1 MTIEHVMEAP
11 ATLIPGFDEA
21 VLARLADA
29 EQSKT
34 LEAKRRSAYDRYAEL
49 PAPTGFDE
57 MWRRT
62 DPGLFPFGDVAPLP
76 LLTPGDDTGDASDDG
91 AFDVVVAVN
100 DRHYTIHDRNGALA
114 SGDIVVAPLG
124 EAAQTHKEAVETFL
138 QGRALPDTTDD
149 KFTALN
155 AAFWNFGLLIV
166 IPAGRTLEGGILIR
180 HHHAAEG
187 SCILPRLVIRGE
199 QGAQA
204 TVVERFTSDEDTT
217 LLSVAAKE
225 LYLDPAARIKFLTV
239 QEWGR
244 NTCHLSNDMA
254 LVERDG
260 LMDWITLN
268 FGARVAKMNF
278 GCDVEGEGAN
288 AELDG
293 LFFADDDQ
301 HLDQTTW
308 QIHSAP
314 HTYSR
319 LLYKGAV
326 RDASHS
332 IYRGVIQARPGAIKV
347 DAYQT
352 NNNLVLTDGAR
363 ADTIP
368 GLLIDA
374 DDLKCSHGATIGN
387 LDEEQVYYLRSRGLS
402 PLQARKILVTGFFD
416 EVADRI
422 PYDFIRA
429 RVHQVIDRR
438 SGFDGEGDA

>member
-1 MTIEHVMEAP
+1 MTNVQVLEAP
-11 ATLIPGFDEA
+11 EALIPGFDEA
-21 VLARLADA
+21 ALARCLGAGEPRLLA
-29 EQSKT
+29 
-34 LEAKRRSAYDRYAEL
+34 AKRESAYRRYAAL
-49 PAPTGFDE
+49 PTPTGFDE

-62 DPGLFPFGDVAPLP
+62 DPGLFPFAGAAPLP
-76 LLTPGDDTGDASDDG
+76 LLMPGADTGDGSNDE

-100 DRHYTIHDRNGALA
+100 DRHYTVHDRSGALA
-114 SGDIVVAPLG
+114 AGQVVVASLG
-124 EAAQTHKEAVETFL
+124 EAAGSHAAVVDQYL

-166 IPAGRTLEGGILIR
+166 IPAGRVLEGGILIR
-180 HHHAAEG
+180 HQHAAEG
-187 SCILPRLVIRGE
+187 GCVIPRLVIHGGRE
-199 QGAQA
+199 AQA
-204 TVVERFTSDEDTT
+204 TIVERFTSDDATT
-217 LLSVAAKE
+217 LLAVAAKE
-225 LYLDPAARIKFLTV
+225 FYLDAAARIRFLTL

-244 NTCHLSNDMA
+244 NTYHLSNDMA
-254 LVERDG
+254 LVARDG

-268 FGARVAKMNF
+268 FGSRVTKMNF
-278 GCDVEGEGAN
+278 GSDVEGEGAN

-293 LFFADDDQ
+293 LFLGDDDQ
-301 HLDQTTW
+301 HLDQTTL

-326 RDASHS
+326 RDEAHS

-352 NNNLVLTDGAR
+352 NNNLVLSDGAR

-387 LDEEQVYYLRSRGLS
+387 LDEEQIYLPALPR
-402 PLQARKILVTGFFD
+402 PIARAGPPDPGDGFL
-416 EVADRI
+416 
-422 PYDFIRA
+422 
-429 RVHQVIDRR
+429 
-438 SGFDGEGDA
+438 